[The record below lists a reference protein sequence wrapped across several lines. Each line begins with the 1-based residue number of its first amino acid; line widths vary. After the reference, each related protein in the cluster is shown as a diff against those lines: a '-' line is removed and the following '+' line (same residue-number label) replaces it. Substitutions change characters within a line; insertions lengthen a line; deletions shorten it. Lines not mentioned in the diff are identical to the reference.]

1 MPGARKHKKITNESN
16 SKYGTEVAGSQK
28 LEGRE
33 LSSLESLRY
42 VIGTARG

>member
-1 MPGARKHKKITNESN
+1 MLRTRKHKKITNESN
-16 SKYGTEVAGSQK
+16 SKYGTKLVGAQK
-28 LEGRE
+28 LEGCE